1 MRQSLPTAIILLLVP
16 AGSWA
21 QLGNAPSTS
30 MGGPTAFG
38 NGVQP
43 QLTYAGTVAPSNLIS
58 FSLSTETGYDSNIGN
73 LGAQPVGGAFLSL
86 GPNIG
91 VARRGEH
98 LSIDLDY
105 YPRYLFYPGQEQ
117 YDNLNQVLALG
128 ASYRFGPRVTLEVR
142 DSFSSQSG
150 NFQPGLSNPSSA
162 VPGLGP
168 PTTLNQTVYT
178 GFVRQQNN
186 GLRVDAIYQMSGRTS
201 FTLFGGYNQLHFTG
215 QPPNGQRLLNTRGT
229 SGGLQ
234 YAYRLSEHTTLGVLY
249 LYQNFDFEG
258 SQSVIGAQSRIAVHS
273 VLASFAWQ
281 LSPSVALSVFGGP
294 QYIPSEEYFV
304 PSPTLPGGGVTVG
317 NPLFRSQWNEA
328 AGGTLTKQVE
338 KTAFNL
344 MVQRSVTDGGGL
356 LTAVTSSSLGVGAR
370 RKLRRGWDASLNV
383 TYALTDGLTLPSL
396 PRNNFSS
403 ESATLALDHSLSE
416 TMTARLSYTFTHQS
430 NVALVPVAATFD
442 RSRVSLS
449 FSYRAKSIP
458 LSH

>member
-1 MRQSLPTAIILLLVP
+1 MRQTLPTAIILLLVP

-21 QLGNAPSTS
+21 QLGNAPGTS
-30 MGGPTAFG
+30 MMGPTAFG
-38 NGVQP
+38 SGVQP

-73 LGAQPVGGAFLSL
+73 LGEQPVGGAFLSL

-91 VARRGEH
+91 VTRQGEH
-98 LSIDLDY
+98 LAIDLDY
-105 YPRYLFYPGQEQ
+105 NPRYLFYPGHEQ
-117 YDNLNQVLALG
+117 YDNLNQALTLG
-128 ASYRFGPRVTLEVR
+128 VSYRFTPRVTLEVR

-150 NFQPGLSNPSSA
+150 NFQPGLSNPSSS

-178 GFVRQQNN
+178 GFVSQQNN
-186 GLRVDAIYQMSGRTS
+186 AVRVDAIYQMSSRTS
-201 FTLFGGYNQLHFTG
+201 FTLFGGYDQLHFTG
-215 QPPNGQRLLNTRGT
+215 QPTNGQQLFNTRGT

-234 YAYRLSEHTTLGVLY
+234 YGYRLSEHTTLGVLY
-249 LYQNFDFEG
+249 LYQNFSFEG
-258 SQSVIGAQSRIAVHS
+258 SQSVIGAQSRITTHS
-273 VLASFAWQ
+273 VLASFAWR

-304 PSPTLPGGGVTVG
+304 PSPTLPGSGVTVA

-328 AGGTLTKQVE
+328 AGGRLTKQGE

-344 MVQRSVTDGGGL
+344 IAQRTVTNGGGL
-356 LTAVTSSSLGVGAR
+356 LTAVTSSTVGVGAR
-370 RKLRRGWDASLNV
+370 RKLLRGWDASLNV

-396 PRNNFSS
+396 PRNNLSS
-403 ESATLALDHSLSE
+403 ETATFALDHPLSQ
-416 TMTARLSYTFTHQS
+416 TMTARFSYTFTHQS
-430 NVALVPVAATFD
+430 NPALLPVAATFD

-449 FSYRAKSIP
+449 FTYRAKSIP

>member
-1 MRQSLPTAIILLLVP
+1 MRQTLPTAIILLLVP

-21 QLGNAPSTS
+21 QLGNAPGTS
-30 MGGPTAFG
+30 MMGPTAFG

-58 FSLSTETGYDSNIGN
+58 FSVSTETGYDSNIGN
-73 LGAQPVGGAFLSL
+73 LGEQPVGGAFLSL

-105 YPRYLFYPGQEQ
+105 NPRYLFYPGQEQ
-117 YDNLNQVLALG
+117 YDNLNQALSLG
-128 ASYRFGPRVTLEVR
+128 VSYRFGPRLTLEVR
-142 DSFSSQSG
+142 DSFRSQSG
-150 NFQPGLSNPSSA
+150 NFQPGLSNSSSTIPS
-162 VPGLGP
+162 LGP

-178 GFVRQQNN
+178 GFVPQQNN
-186 GLRVDAIYQMSGRTS
+186 AVRADVIYQMSRRTS
-201 FTLFGGYNQLHFTG
+201 FTLFGGYDQLHFTG
-215 QPPNGQRLLNTRGT
+215 QPTEGQQLFDTRGT

-249 LYQNFDFEG
+249 LYQNFNFAG
-258 SQSVIGAQSRIAVHS
+258 NQSVIGAQSRIATHS

-304 PSPTLPGGGVTVG
+304 PSPTLPGGGVTVA

-328 AGGTLTKQVE
+328 AGGRLTKQAE

-383 TYALTDGLTLPSL
+383 TCALTDGITLPSL
-396 PRNNFSS
+396 PRNNMSS
-403 ESATLALDHSLSE
+403 ETATFALDHPLSE
-416 TMTARLSYTFTHQS
+416 TLTARFSYTFTHQS
-430 NVALVPVAATFD
+430 NIALLPVAATFD

-449 FSYRAKSIP
+449 FTYRAKSIP
-458 LSH
+458 LGH